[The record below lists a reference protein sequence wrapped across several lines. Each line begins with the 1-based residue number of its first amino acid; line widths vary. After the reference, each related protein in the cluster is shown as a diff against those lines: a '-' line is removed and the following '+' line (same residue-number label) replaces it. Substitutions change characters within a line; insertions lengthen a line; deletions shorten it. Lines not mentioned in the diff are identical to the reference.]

1 MKIAAIFSYQANE
14 DMDDGADEHSQE
26 LLERC
31 IQDYNAMYGT
41 AFGIDTFDPY
51 RKDIA
56 KRLKQKV
63 LPQVDILIVVNMSQS
78 VQTVLSL
85 CQYGWYDCMPV
96 PVNAIP
102 DFCPDTAYSMVLHR
116 IRLRTY

>member
-1 MKIAAIFSYQANE
+1 
-14 DMDDGADEHSQE
+14 MDDGADEHSQE

-31 IQDYNAMYGT
+31 IKDYNAMYGT

-63 LPQVDILIVVNMSQS
+63 LPQVDILIVVNMFL
-78 VQTVLSL
+78 T
-85 CQYGWYDCMPV
+85 GFDA
-96 PVNAIP
+96 N
-102 DFCPDTAYSMVLHR
+102 H
-116 IRLRTY
+116 